1 MRLLGWDLIHG
12 HPYRKRILGHRHTQR
27 KDSMKTERE
36 DGQVTVHGVTKSQT
50 RLSDFIFSFLMG
62 LHLSNN

>member
-36 DGQVTVHGVTKSQT
+36 DGLSQT
-50 RLSDFIFSFLMG
+50 SWREPQKKSVLPNLDTG
-62 LHLSNN
+62 LLAFRTMRK